1 MRIKHRIQDILW
13 KLGIDVSR
21 SRSLYHPLGRKKFL
35 LEKNNIDVVLDVG
48 ANVGQ
53 TGHELRKYLGYKGKI
68 ISFEP
73 LREAYMV
80 LQQKSNADSQWEI
93 FNVALGDSEEKRSIH
108 ISENLV
114 SSSFLDMLPLHVKA
128 APSSIYKGKQEI
140 HIKTLDSIFY
150 DICQEQNE
158 IFMKI
163 DTQGFDSR
171 VIRGA
176 IKSLPY
182 IELVQIEMFL
192 APLYE
197 GEIMAD
203 EMIGLMEKNGFRM
216 IALEPGFMDPSS
228 GHTLQVDGI
237 FERVGG

>member
-1 MRIKHRIQDILW
+1 MRIKHRIQDIFW

-53 TGHELRKYLGYKGKI
+53 TGHELRKHLGYKGKI

-73 LREAYMV
+73 LQEAYTL
-80 LQQKSNADSQWEI
+80 LQKKANADPLWEV
-93 FNVALGDSEEKRSIH
+93 FNFALGDSEEKRHIH

-128 APSSIYKGKQEI
+128 APSSIYKGKQKI
-140 HIKTLDSIFY
+140 CIKTLDSIFY
-150 DICQEQNE
+150 HIFQEQNR

-171 VIRGA
+171 VIQGA
-176 IKSLPY
+176 TKSLPC

-192 APLYE
+192 TPLYK
-197 GEIMAD
+197 GEIMID
-203 EMIGLMEKNGFRM
+203 EMIGLMEENYFRM
-216 IALEPGFMDPSS
+216 IALEPGFMDPVS

-237 FERVGG
+237 FQRIGE